1 MRSRPGMWLVMS
13 LQPTQTADCH
23 PRILMVR
30 MGAMGDAIHTIPA
43 AADLRRRFPNAHIA
57 WAIET
62 RWAPLLRGNPYID
75 ETVVVPLKRWRS
87 AKLNVR
93 NWREAA
99 RLTTCLRTAG
109 FDLAIDFQG
118 LLKSATIAALSGA
131 KRVAG
136 FHRAVLREPAAE
148 LLYTKRVASSATHVV
163 ERYRDLAALDSVR
176 PPTGEASFWLPQGS
190 FAKRLPERF
199 VLASPQAGWGSKQWP
214 KEHYSALAARIWEGH
229 GIPLVADCAP
239 GQAAYAHEIAVG
251 APSGAV
257 IPHASTIAEL
267 IATTRRATAV
277 VGVDSGPLHMAAALG
292 KRGVAIF
299 GPTDPARNGP
309 YCNGIVVVR
318 ARNAETTYKRTSGC
332 SRSMRACGP
341 EQVYDR
347 LGPLLN

>member
-1 MRSRPGMWLVMS
+1 MRSRPGMWLAMS
-13 LQPTQTADCH
+13 LQPTQTADCP

-43 AADLRRRFPNAHIA
+43 AADLRHRFPHAHIA

-62 RWAPLLRGNPYID
+62 RWAPLLEGNPYID
-75 ETVVVPLKRWRS
+75 ETVVIPLKDWRS
-87 AKLNVR
+87 AKLNLR

-99 RLTTCLRTAG
+99 RLTRFLRTGG

-118 LLKSATIAALSGA
+118 LLKSAAIAALSGA

-136 FHRAVLREPAAE
+136 FRRGLLREPLAE
-148 LLYTKRVASSATHVV
+148 LLYTQRVASSATHVV
-163 ERYRDLAALDSVR
+163 ERYRDLAALNSMK
-176 PPTGEASFWLPQGS
+176 PPTAEASFWLPQGRL
-190 FAKRLPERF
+190 AKGLPGRF

-214 KEHYSALAARIWEGH
+214 KEHYSALAARIWTEH

-239 GQAAYAHEIAVG
+239 GQATSAHEIAAR

-257 IPHASTIAEL
+257 IPHASTITEL
-267 IATTRRATAV
+267 IAATRCATAV

-292 KRGVAIF
+292 KPGVAIF

-309 YCNGIVVVR
+309 YGNGIVVVR
-318 ARNAETTYKRTSGC
+318 ARNAQTTYRRTSAS
-332 SRSMRACGP
+332 SRSMWACGP
-341 EQVYDR
+341 ELVYDQ
-347 LGPLLN
+347 LSPLLN